1 MKIKNIHLSLIAFA
15 IFNLQLLIYNAKAQV
30 CFAPSTSLILT
41 DRPYSIINADF
52 NGDNNADLAVTIG
65 DVNIVSVFL
74 GNGTGS
80 FGSVT
85 NFTVGDVPASIISAD
100 FNNDSKADLVVANI
114 NSNSISVMLGDG
126 TGNFSAPSNL
136 TIGNYPLY
144 SVISAD
150 FNNDGKADLAM
161 LDRVLYN
168 VSVVLGDGMGGF
180 GSATNFT
187 VGADPYSVISVD
199 LNVDGKTDLAVA
211 NRNDN
216 NVSILLGDGLGSFAT
231 VNSFPVG
238 NNPSSVIIGDFN
250 GDSKIDLATANQ
262 NSNNVSVLLGNG
274 TGSFGVATNF
284 VVGNS
289 PTSGISGDFNGDGKA
304 DLVVAN
310 VLSNNVSVLLGNG
323 LGNFDSATSF
333 IAGTNPASVISNDF
347 NNDGKADLA
356 VANLNSNNVSILLNT
371 PQPTVTA
378 NANATLVCA
387 GTSVTLTGSGA
398 TSYTWTGGVTDG
410 VAFIPSSTIT
420 YTVIGTTASGCYNS
434 AIKTIIV
441 NPLPTATF
449 TTQNESSS
457 LYCDGTIKAY
467 LAGGTGTIQHQW
479 LDSIQTVLS
488 ITDSAGS
495 LCPGIYT
502 LHLTD
507 ANNCTNTYTQTI
519 QAGPI
524 PPTPPICLVTVDS
537 TLTHNLLVW
546 EKTNINMTP
555 IDSFIVY
562 REITTNNYQRIASV
576 VHDSLSIFTDLASN
590 PANTGYRYKLKSKNA
605 RGVLSLFSNY
615 HNTIYLTNTG
625 GNFSWTPYQI
635 ENNTTPV
642 STYNVYRDDNST
654 GNFILIGFTTGNQ
667 LGYTD
672 IQYSSIPNA
681 SYYVEAV
688 MAGGVCSPTRAD
700 YATSRSNVKYIGSNG
715 IHQLNN
721 NSPIKIYP
729 NPSTNVLNIT
739 GFNEKTTIRLY
750 DVVGKLVIEKE
761 VESNTTINTNLL
773 TEGVYTLLT
782 ENKMGKTFNK
792 VVVTR

>member
-1 MKIKNIHLSLIAFA
+1 MKKNILFPILSLIFVLATL
-15 IFNLQLLIYNAKAQV
+15 NSNAQI
-30 CFAPSTSLILT
+30 CFHTA
-41 DRPYSIINADF
+41 
-52 NGDNNADLAVTIG
+52 
-65 DVNIVSVFL
+65 
-74 GNGTGS
+74 
-80 FGSVT
+80 T
-85 NFTVGDVPASIISAD
+85 NFAVGTSPI
-100 FNNDSKADLVVANI
+100 
-114 NSNSISVMLGDG
+114 
-126 TGNFSAPSNL
+126 
-136 TIGNYPLY
+136 

-150 FNNDGKADLAM
+150 FNGDGKM
-161 LDRVLYN
+161 
-168 VSVVLGDGMGGF
+168 
-180 GSATNFT
+180 
-187 VGADPYSVISVD
+187 
-199 LNVDGKTDLAVA
+199 
-211 NRNDN
+211 
-216 NVSILLGDGLGSFAT
+216 
-231 VNSFPVG
+231 
-238 NNPSSVIIGDFN
+238 
-250 GDSKIDLATANQ
+250 DLATANEG
-262 NSNNVSVLLGNG
+262 SNHVSILIGNG
-274 TGSFGVATNF
+274 SGSFIAATIF
-284 VVGNS
+284 AVGANPHS
-289 PTSGISGDFNGDGKA
+289 VISADFNGDGKM
-304 DLVVAN
+304 DLATAN
-310 VLSNNVSVLLGNG
+310 GSNDVSILIGNDSG
-323 LGNFDSATSF
+323 SFSAPTNFLV
-333 IAGTNPASVISNDF
+333 GTNPFSVISADF
-347 NNDGKADLA
+347 NGDGKMDLA
-356 VANLNSNNVSILLNT
+356 TANHNSNDVSILLNT

-488 ITDSAGS
+488 LTDSAGS

-605 RGVLSLFSNY
+605 HGVLSLFSNY

-667 LGYTD
+667 FGYTD